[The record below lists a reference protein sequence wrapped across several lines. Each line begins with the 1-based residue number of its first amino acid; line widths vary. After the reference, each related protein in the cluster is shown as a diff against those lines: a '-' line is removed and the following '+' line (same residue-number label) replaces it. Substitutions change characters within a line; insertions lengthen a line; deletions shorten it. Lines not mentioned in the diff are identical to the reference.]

1 MTFRGRTIDWKTWT
15 PSRDRLQSIGIGVA
29 SLAAATLAK
38 VATRDWGADAPSYAL
53 FDSAIAVAT
62 WFGAWPAGVAAT
74 LTAAVLVLFVMTP
87 MAATGSIIESS
98 SFLLFT
104 AEALFFVAIVTR
116 LRRWRAEAASRS
128 RDADAEIARLR
139 RREQDLQV
147 TERAFEAVGANLR
160 EGACLLLD
168 PQGRVTQWNRGAE
181 RLYGHPASR
190 VVGEAWPALGAPEGA
205 ADDEL
210 LQLLETGVNAAPAVG
225 VGWMRRE
232 DGRRFR
238 GEVSVTPLRDTA
250 GMARGFAVVVRDLTT
265 EQASEE
271 FRTQAITTQEALQV
285 EADALTDQLEGIQTV
300 LDPELSDLPVQALLK
315 ELTGRLL
322 TTLNVDG
329 VAFVDTRQAANAVVF
344 TAARGLQAQAKRGPR
359 SVPRRLRIIQNDAAR
374 AREGSVVA
382 WPEAVGLM
390 VTVPVAREKQP
401 LGALEVVTRRARRWT
416 ERDAIVLLLAADRA
430 AAVLAA
436 AATHESTETTP
447 TLAQDRMSLPQ

>member
-1 MTFRGRTIDWKTWT
+1 
-15 PSRDRLQSIGIGVA
+15 
-29 SLAAATLAK
+29 
-38 VATRDWGADAPSYAL
+38 
-53 FDSAIAVAT
+53 
-62 WFGAWPAGVAAT
+62 
-74 LTAAVLVLFVMTP
+74 
-87 MAATGSIIESS
+87 
-98 SFLLFT
+98 LFT

-128 RDADAEIARLR
+128 LDADREIARLR

-147 TERAFEAVGANLR
+147 TERAFEAVAANLR
-160 EGACLLLD
+160 ESACLLLD

-210 LQLLETGVNAAPAVG
+210 LQLLETGMNAAPAVG

-300 LDPELSDLPVQALLK
+300 LDPELSDLPVQALLN

-430 AAVLAA
+430 AAVVAA

-447 TLAQDRMSLPQ
+447 TLDRDRMSLPQ

>member
-1 MTFRGRTIDWKTWT
+1 MIR
-15 PSRDRLQSIGIGVA
+15 
-29 SLAAATLAK
+29 K
-38 VATRDWGADAPSYAL
+38 VS
-53 FDSAIAVAT
+53 
-62 WFGAWPAGVAAT
+62 
-74 LTAAVLVLFVMTP
+74 
-87 MAATGSIIESS
+87 
-98 SFLLFT
+98 
-104 AEALFFVAIVTR
+104 
-116 LRRWRAEAASRS
+116 
-128 RDADAEIARLR
+128 
-139 RREQDLQV
+139 
-147 TERAFEAVGANLR
+147 
-160 EGACLLLD
+160 
-168 PQGRVTQWNRGAE
+168 
-181 RLYGHPASR
+181 
-190 VVGEAWPALGAPEGA
+190 EAWPALGAPEGA

-359 SVPRRLRIIQNDAAR
+359 SVPRRLRIIQNDAAGVQTAMKKYVSR
-374 AREGSVVA
+374 V
-382 WPEAVGLM
+382 EALSELPLPLISPVGRHTL
-390 VTVPVAREKQP
+390 TGW
-401 LGALEVVTRRARRWT
+401 GASMYQYAT
-416 ERDAIVLLLAADRA
+416 AD
-430 AAVLAA
+430 VGGL
-436 AATHESTETTP
+436 
-447 TLAQDRMSLPQ
+447 